1 MRIGLFAA
9 ITIAV
14 TVWGYKFM
22 KGKNLLKPSNT
33 YYVEYYDVN
42 QLTATS
48 PVLIRGLRVG
58 TVAEVKL
65 SDDLQTV
72 TAKLDINRGI
82 RLAKGTEAL
91 VASTSIMGGKAV
103 VLKTPGPCDG
113 ETCHKPGDYLPGRV
127 QGMIESMLGDSDIDE
142 YVEKIKGSLSDMFG
156 SVSDSLTNEETA
168 SNLAQSFRNIQL
180 ILANIEGITAQ
191 LNQNMGAYDTELKQS
206 LSNVEQ
212 FTAML
217 ASNNEQIVGTITNLN
232 RLTEDLANAE
242 LGAKADDI
250 ATSASEAVKS
260 AEATMQKADET
271 LAELKLLIANINEG
285 EGTLGKLMTDEE
297 LFNNLNSTA
306 RNLDLLLQD
315 FRLNPKR
322 YVNVSVFGKKQKDY
336 TVPENDPAMLQDS
349 TGNN

>member
-1 MRIGLFAA
+1 
-9 ITIAV
+9 
-14 TVWGYKFM
+14 
-22 KGKNLLKPSNT
+22 
-33 YYVEYYDVN
+33 
-42 QLTATS
+42 
-48 PVLIRGLRVG
+48 
-58 TVAEVKL
+58 
-65 SDDLQTV
+65 
-72 TAKLDINRGI
+72 
-82 RLAKGTEAL
+82 
-91 VASTSIMGGKAV
+91 
-103 VLKTPGPCDG
+103 
-113 ETCHKPGDYLPGRV
+113 
-127 QGMIESMLGDSDIDE
+127 MIESMLGDSDIEE
-142 YVEKIKGSLSDMFG
+142 YVEKIKGSISDMFG

-191 LNQNMGAYDTELKQS
+191 LDQNMGVYDTELKQS

-217 ASNNEQIVGTITNLN
+217 AGNNEQISGTITNLN

-242 LGAKADDI
+242 LGAKVDDI
-250 ATSASEAVKS
+250 SSSASAAVQS

-271 LAELKLLIANINEG
+271 LAELKLLITNINEG

-336 TVPENDPAMLQDS
+336 AVPEDDPAMQQDS